1 MPAVNHVL
9 IVEPHAPTG
18 EFISR
23 AVAEAGLEPI
33 AVPPSAAW
41 ETFAARRPGVVILAA
56 DAPNVVPLAQRM
68 READARVLLV
78 VVDKEHLGKA
88 LGLKACLPIKANAY
102 VPDPTRKELVEKI
115 RQLLAQGTQARPRLR
130 GIPLVLSRQ
139 PSAQGEVKA
148 GVVPRLLHQI
158 WRAMSEGVL
167 VLSDGGPEE
176 RFLFLRGVPVA
187 YESDDPADS
196 LLRRH
201 FESGRMD
208 QATHQAALDTQAS
221 GLSPGAALIA
231 AGVLEPGE
239 PLVAALRAHVKAM
252 AIRAIGH
259 KKGRWRF
266 HDGNEFA
273 GQLQPAEILPLQAI
287 LEGARLHLPVKH
299 FSDALKQV
307 SEAYPVRTGD
317 FQQLLPACAL
327 GSTDLRLAL
336 ALDGRTPTSAFL
348 EGRKGDLKEA
358 LGLLWFLS
366 MIGAVAFHE
375 SPAESGDE
383 GRYGAA
389 PVRRKKPLPPDR
401 AEAIRQAALQIVPAT
416 HLHALGVDITA
427 SSADVEK
434 AYTEVASRFH
444 PDGFAE
450 YEVGDLEDL
459 LTAIQAKV
467 TAAYRVLS
475 SDEKRRGYLSF
486 LLLQFEISGARRPGI
501 DLDAEIALKR
511 GEKALR
517 ARRPAEAITALKEAV
532 ERNPKEPEYL
542 AMLAFASLNDPVLP
556 RALRAEE
563 ARKVARRALALAP
576 EHVRAL
582 SVLALAEEV
591 RGNLSDARRLVLDAL
606 RYHPDNEVAKAVL
619 HRLNTVR
626 RAP

>member
-1 MPAVNHVL
+1 MRAVQRVL
-9 IVEPHAPTG
+9 IVEPHAPTS
-18 EFISR
+18 EYLSR
-23 AVAEAGLEPI
+23 TVGEAGFEAIPTT
-33 AVPPSAAW
+33 PDGAW
-41 ETFAARRPGVVILAA
+41 ETFAARHPEVVILAA
-56 DAPNVVPLAQRM
+56 DDPGAAALAQRL
-68 READARVLLV
+68 RDADPRVLV
-78 VVDKEHLGKA
+78 VAADREHLGKGR
-88 LGLKACLPIKANAY
+88 GLKACLPIKANAY
-102 VPDPTRKELVEKI
+102 VADPTRKELVEKL
-115 RQLLAQGTQARPRLR
+115 RQLVAQSAPARPRLR
-130 GIPLVLSRQ
+130 GVPLVLSRQ
-139 PSAQGEVKA
+139 PSANGEVKP
-148 GVVPRLLHQI
+148 GVVARLLHQI
-158 WRAMSEGVL
+158 WRSMSEGVL

-176 RFLFLRGVPVA
+176 RFFFLRGVPVA
-187 YESDDPADS
+187 YDSDDPADS
-196 LLRRH
+196 LLRRL

-208 QATHQAALDTQAS
+208 AHTHQVALDTQAS

-239 PLVAALRAHVKAM
+239 PLTAALRAHVKAM
-252 AIRAIGH
+252 AIRAVGM

-273 GQLQPAEILPLQAI
+273 GQVQPAEILPLQAV
-287 LEGARLHLPVKH
+287 LEGSRLHMPVKH

-327 GSTDLRLAL
+327 GSADLRLAL
-336 ALDGRTPTSAFL
+336 ALDGRTRTSEYLAA
-348 EGRKGDLKEA
+348 RKSELKEA

-375 SPAESGDE
+375 TPPAGADA
-383 GRYGAA
+383 GPYGATPA
-389 PVRRKKPLPPDR
+389 ARKKPLPPDR
-401 AEAIRQAALQIVPAT
+401 AEAIRQAALQIVPGT

-427 SSADVEK
+427 TTDDVER

-467 TAAYRVLS
+467 TAAYRVLGNE
-475 SDEKRRGYLSF
+475 EKRRGYLAF

-517 ARRPAEAITALKEAV
+517 ARRLAEAITHFREAV
-532 ERNPKEPEYL
+532 DRNPKEPEYL
-542 AMLAFASLNDPVLP
+542 SMLAFANLLDPVLP
-556 RALRAEE
+556 KGQRAEE
-563 ARKVARRALALAP
+563 AKRTAKRALALQLDHP
-576 EHVRAL
+576 RAL
-582 SVLALAEEV
+582 SVMALAEDM
-591 RGNLSDARRLVLDAL
+591 RGNTADARRLALDAL
-606 RYHPDNEVAKAVL
+606 RVHPNNEVAKAVL

-626 RAP
+626 KPG